1 VSIKYTNGSGHIYLK
16 DVDKPLADVQYSL
29 METNSSQYTSAKW
42 WGEITSSKELKPS
55 EYIFEAEDG
64 RRGSVVISLITP
76 PGRKLQ
82 KYRYLVNGRG
92 TLGNLYS
99 KYGQKKPGTL

>member
-1 VSIKYTNGSGHIYLK
+1 MSIKYTSGLGHIYLK
-16 DVDKPLADVQYSL
+16 DVDKPLADVQYNL

-42 WGEITSSKELKPS
+42 WGEITSSKELKPA

-64 RRGSVVISLITP
+64 RKGSVVISLTTP
-76 PGRKLQ
+76 PGRKLP

-92 TLGNLYS
+92 SLGNLHN
-99 KYGQKKPGTL
+99 KRGQKKPGTF